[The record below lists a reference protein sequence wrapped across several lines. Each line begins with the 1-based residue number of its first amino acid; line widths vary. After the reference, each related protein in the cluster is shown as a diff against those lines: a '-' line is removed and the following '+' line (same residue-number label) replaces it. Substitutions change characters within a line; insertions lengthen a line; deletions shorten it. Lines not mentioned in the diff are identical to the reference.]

1 MKKKISFLLVLAIS
15 FAKAQQVDPE
25 NEVKKVITTFFE
37 GFHQQDT
44 LLMKSLVSADVVLHS
59 VMVGTTNE
67 NVLSSTTFEVFLN
80 SIATIP
86 KEVNFKEKLHSF
98 SISINGVLAT
108 VTTPYSF
115 YVNDTLSHCGVNI
128 FQLYLDKD
136 KWKIVSIL
144 DSRQKKNCY

>member
-15 FAKAQQVDPE
+15 FAKAQQVDLE

-144 DSRQKKNCY
+144 DSRKKKNCY

>member
-15 FAKAQQVDPE
+15 FAKAQQVDLE

>member
-1 MKKKISFLLVLAIS
+1 MKKKISFFLLLVIS
-15 FAKAQQVDPE
+15 FARAQQADTE

-59 VMVGTTNE
+59 VMVGMANE
-67 NVLSSTTFEVFLN
+67 NVLSSTNFEDFLI
-80 SIATIP
+80 SIAAIP
-86 KEVNFKEKLHSF
+86 KDVKFKEKLQSF

-108 VTTPYSF
+108 VATPYSF
-115 YVNDTLSHCGVNI
+115 YVNNTLSHCGVNI

-136 KWKIVSIL
+136 KWKIASIL